1 MTDESPLT
9 DDELLDLLAEA
20 IATTDP
26 TPDRVLD
33 AAKGAY
39 AWFGID
45 DELAALTFD
54 SVTEE
59 LVGARSATTSD
70 RQLTFTS
77 PGVEVELSIM
87 GDGERRLIGQFTPPA
102 EATIVLETTDATRET
117 TADHL
122 GRFSFAA
129 VDGGLLRL
137 TIVSGATRVKTEW
150 III

>member
-1 MTDESPLT
+1 MNDEP
-9 DDELLDLLAEA
+9 DNELLALLGRA
-20 IATTDP
+20 IDATDP
-26 TPDRVLD
+26 IPDQVLD

-45 DELAALTFD
+45 DELASLSFD
-54 SVTEE
+54 SMTEE
-59 LVGARSATTSD
+59 LAGARSATTSD

-77 PGVEVELSIM
+77 PGVEVELSLM

-122 GRFSFAA
+122 GRFRFADVA
-129 VDGGLLRL
+129 GGLLRL

-150 III
+150 IIV